1 MEKIYAVVLHMIVK
15 MFRALV
21 VTVIADALHHDG
33 PLTRALEGR
42 KRLEERGFATQR
54 TFRVDRR

>member
-1 MEKIYAVVLHMIVK
+1 MEKIYAVVLHMIVN
-15 MFRALV
+15 MLRALV
-21 VTVIADALHHDG
+21 VTVVADALPHDG

-54 TFRVDRR
+54 TLLVDCR